1 MRDRENA
8 GLPTVLITGFGPYP
22 KVRVNPTATLAR
34 RIAQSKRFA
43 QLGLAAQAH
52 VFETSYAAAGAAIDP
67 VLDAAEPVACV
78 HLGLAPRER
87 MIRLETRGENR
98 TRALSPDVKG
108 RRPAMRALR
117 PGAPGALRST
127 ASVAPLLAQLR
138 KAGLRARL
146 SNDAGAYLCNAM
158 YFWSLDGARQKGSRR
173 PTVFVHLPWPA
184 PSAGTKPLSRSRLG
198 APTTDPGRPG
208 ARPRDRSHRGAAR
221 RRGCAHHT

>member
-1 MRDRENA
+1 MRST
-8 GLPTVLITGFGPYP
+8 PI
-22 KVRVNPTATLAR
+22 
-34 RIAQSKRFA
+34 
-43 QLGLAAQAH
+43 
-52 VFETSYAAAGAAIDP
+52 
-67 VLDAAEPVACV
+67 ACV

-138 KAGLRARL
+138 RAGLRARL

-158 YFWSLDGARQKGSRR
+158 YFWSLDGARRKGSQR

-184 PSAGTKPLSRSRLG
+184 PSAGTMPLSRSRLG
-198 APTTDPGRPG
+198 APRPTRAELVRVIEAIAVRLAAEGVRGIGRSAQASAPAGRIAPTWMPFQLVSTGFVNNSIRSASGSLSGSSPFTT
-208 ARPRDRSHRGAAR
+208 AASITCAAR
-221 RRGCAHHT
+221 LCPSSHFSAMP